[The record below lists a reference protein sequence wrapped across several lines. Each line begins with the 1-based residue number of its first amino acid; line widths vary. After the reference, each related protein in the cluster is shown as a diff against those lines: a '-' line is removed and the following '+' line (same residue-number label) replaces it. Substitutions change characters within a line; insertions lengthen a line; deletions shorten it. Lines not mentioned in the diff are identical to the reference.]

1 MRSTGSPDTEEFD
14 RPLTS
19 AALNAALSV
28 GAMMNFLADFDINH
42 VVEVADWARD
52 IWKRESIALLSLS
65 LQHVCSPTPV

>member
-1 MRSTGSPDTEEFD
+1 
-14 RPLTS
+14 
-19 AALNAALSV
+19 
-28 GAMMNFLADFDINH
+28 MMNLLADFDINH